1 MRSMQAMVALITL
14 LAVALAVRPASADV
28 VVDMPAP
35 PPPRTDSS
43 DPIVDAA
50 EPGEVAITRYAEA
63 RGTPR
68 DTYGGWGSSG
78 FGFHGWGGYGWGG
91 YGWGGWGCG
100 YRLSIF
106 PWGGGCGF
114 PVFAGSVRIGTSF

>member
-1 MRSMQAMVALITL
+1 MRSIQAMVAPVALITL
-14 LAVALAVRPASADV
+14 IAVALAVRPASADV

-43 DPIVDAA
+43 GAIVEAA

-68 DTYGGWGSSG
+68 DTYGGGGSSG
-78 FGFHGWGGYGWGG
+78 FGFRGWGGYGL
-91 YGWGGWGCG
+91 GGWGCG